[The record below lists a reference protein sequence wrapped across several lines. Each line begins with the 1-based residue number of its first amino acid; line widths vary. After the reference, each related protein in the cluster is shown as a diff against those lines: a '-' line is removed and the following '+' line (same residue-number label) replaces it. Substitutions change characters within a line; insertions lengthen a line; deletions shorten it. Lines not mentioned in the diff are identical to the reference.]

1 MPAPQH
7 TDTEIYR
14 ALLSL
19 FHEHGKV
26 RLVDAARH
34 LDLSASGLHG
44 RLTRMISKGTV
55 ALTPVG
61 WMPTEAAFE
70 QDRFSEGQLNLYWQ
84 APGDGSLYIYPVGT
98 DGSPNSSRR

>member
-14 ALLSL
+14 ALLTL

-44 RLTRMISKGTV
+44 RLTRMIGKGTV
-55 ALTPVG
+55 ALTAAG

-70 QDRFSEGQLNLYWQ
+70 QDRFSEGRVTLYWQ
-84 APGDGSLYIYPVGT
+84 APGDGSLYIYPVDT
-98 DGSPNSSRR
+98 DESQHSTRT